1 MRLAPQNRNSG
12 FSLVEVAVVVVIV
25 AVLAAFAVP
34 RFQVS
39 VERSKASEAFNYGS
53 TLHSAME
60 RYRAGQGRYANDIT
74 MLNTSMTPPDC
85 FTVGAVVVPDSA
97 SSLED
102 GWEITMTRSGSTAA
116 YGAYTVVWSH
126 DGFDANTSTI
136 ENGVNPFA
144 TTDS

>member
-1 MRLAPQNRNSG
+1 MRLALNQRICG

-39 VERSKASEAFNYGS
+39 VERSKASEAFNYAS

-60 RYRAGQGRYANDIT
+60 RYHAREGRYADEIT
-74 MLNTSMTPPDC
+74 KLNTSMTPPEY
-85 FTVGAVVVPDSA
+85 FAVGSVIVPDSA
-97 SSLED
+97 SGLPT
-102 GWEITMTRSGSTAA
+102 GWEITMTRSGPSGT

-126 DGFDANTSTI
+126 EGFDAVNSTI
-136 ENGVNPFA
+136 SNEVNPFR